1 MVYLFGGVLAFAL
14 FIVYDINGVIFKN
27 RLLSGCFMLGI
38 FLLGGSTVGIVV
50 TSTDLIQTNVLSVII
65 YGSLAVLCFCLL
77 IYTLFFAL
85 PFQDTYLETGGSPK
99 IYKEGMYALCRHPG
113 VLWFIGFYL
122 SIGLMLK
129 IPLLIA
135 AAVIFSLLNLLYV
148 IFQDHWTF
156 MKMFSDYDLYKK
168 ETPFLLP
175 SLDSIKRCIQ
185 TI

>member
-1 MVYLFGGVLAFAL
+1 M
-14 FIVYDINGVIFKN
+14 IGVI
-27 RLLSGCFMLGI
+27 
-38 FLLGGSTVGIVV
+38 LLGGSTFGIVF
-50 TSTDLIQTNVLSVII
+50 TSGDLIRTSVLNMVIF
-65 YGSLAVLCFCLL
+65 GSLAVVCFCLL

-99 IYKEGMYALCRHPG
+99 IYKDGMYALCRHPG
-113 VLWFIGFYL
+113 VLWFIGFYIFL
-122 SIGLMLK
+122 GLMLK

-135 AAVIFSLLNLLYV
+135 AAVVFSLLNLLYV
-148 IFQDHWTF
+148 VFQDNWTF

-175 SLDSIKRCIQ
+175 NLDSIKRCIK

>member
-1 MVYLFGGVLAFAL
+1 M
-14 FIVYDINGVIFKN
+14 IGVI
-27 RLLSGCFMLGI
+27 
-38 FLLGGSTVGIVV
+38 LLGGSTFGIVF
-50 TSTDLIQTNVLSVII
+50 TSGDLIRTSVLRMVIF
-65 YGSLAVLCFCLL
+65 GSLAVVCFCLL

-99 IYKEGMYALCRHPG
+99 IYKDGMYALCRHPG
-113 VLWFIGFYL
+113 VLWFIGFYIFL
-122 SIGLMLK
+122 GLMLK

-135 AAVIFSLLNLLYV
+135 AVVVFSLLNLLYV
-148 IFQDHWTF
+148 VFQDNWTF

-175 SLDSIKRCIQ
+175 NLDSIKRCIK